1 MGASVGNRG
10 VIVGR
15 IKPGSEAE
23 VARIF
28 AESDATE
35 LPDLVGVISR
45 GLYVLGDLYIH
56 VIETAAPFGE
66 SVQRVQGHPL
76 FENVRE
82 RLDPHIEPYDPD
94 TWRSPK
100 DAFARQFY
108 AWERPG
114 RDSNKRPV
122 SPPLETTDAVVVV
135 DRAGV
140 PEMTSR
146 GGVIRVLVT
155 PARAGAR
162 HHIFGEAVL
171 ERGEAIADH
180 VHDYGEESIFV
191 VSGTGLMRAGNQEV
205 PMVPGRAVFTP
216 RGMTHGIVNDG
227 EERLTMIFASAPLA
241 PTPGQ
246 GHRETSVEQAPSEV
260 AANPHPER

>member
-1 MGASVGNRG
+1 VGNRG

-15 IKPGSEAE
+15 LKPGSEAE

-35 LPDLVGVISR
+35 LPDLVGVTSR

-56 VIETAAPFGE
+56 VVETAEPFGQ
-66 SVQRVQGHPL
+66 SVGGVQGHPL
-76 FENVRE
+76 FEDIRQ
-82 RLDPHIEPYDPD
+82 RLDPYIEPYDPD

-108 AWERPG
+108 AWERPA
-114 RDSNKRPV
+114 RESTKHPAAPPQQTADS
-122 SPPLETTDAVVVV
+122 VVVV
-135 DRAGV
+135 DRANV
-140 PEMTSR
+140 PEVTAR
-146 GGVIRVLVT
+146 GGVIRVFVT
-155 PARAGAR
+155 PARAGSQ

-171 ERGEAIADH
+171 EPGEAVADH

-191 VSGTGLMRAGNQEV
+191 VSGTGFMRAGDQEV
-205 PMVPGRAVFTP
+205 RLVPGRAAFTP
-216 RGMTHGIVNDG
+216 RGMTHGITNDG
-227 EERLTMIFASAPLA
+227 QERLTMIFASAPLA

-246 GHRETSVEQAPSEV
+246 GHREASREA
-260 AANPHPER
+260 AANPQPEP